1 MSRTLFWY
9 IFKDLLR
16 IFMLAS
22 GALSGIMS
30 FGGLLRP
37 LYEQGL
43 NIGQVGAIL
52 GWSGPA
58 MTAYSLPI
66 AALFATTIVYGR
78 LGADNEITA
87 CRAAGISHLEMAIPA
102 FLLGLITALVG
113 LVLLCFVV
121 PYSMLKVERILYS
134 NLAELVANQIER
146 THQIRFD
153 QNNRPVTVFAQNA
166 EVLAEDPSRPRDQA
180 VRLFGPLFVS
190 YAQTEK
196 GKPLVPESFYTASTA
211 TAFIRQDSDDDDVTL
226 EAELVGGMKFPRDFG
241 GDVEKSMQVWV
252 GATSVGPIPL
262 PSPVRENTKF
272 MDIMKLRDVETRPEL
287 SRRVRDT
294 LREFIHRDQQQ
305 LYLQGLADRLNGSDS
320 PVQLV
325 SGAERYLLIRGSDT
339 AQVQRDRLILTATA
353 GGARPKLVQLRG
365 EEHVLE
371 VAAAEV
377 RIKSIPNPERR
388 TIGLD
393 IDLIDCDVKVGGEK
407 SSQRMFTRPLIV
419 PMPIEVAALVSRPA
433 ADYINLL
440 SREDRNRLQRDLYKI
455 RNSVIS
461 EIWAR
466 FSFSVSCLILVAVG
480 CALGMMFKSGN
491 FLSAFAVCAIPA
503 LLCIALI
510 VTGQHTAENIPN
522 PLPPNWTNSL
532 KLGLT
537 IIWSGNV
544 IVAAAA
550 IVLLTRLQRQ

>member
-1 MSRTLFWY
+1 MGRTLFWY
-9 IFKDLLR
+9 IFKDLVR
-16 IFMLAS
+16 IFLLAS

-87 CRAAGISHLEMAIPA
+87 CRGAGISHLELAIPA
-102 FLLGLITALVG
+102 LLLGLLTAIVG

-134 NLAELVANQIER
+134 NLAQLVSGQIER

-153 QNNRPVTVFAQNA
+153 QNNRPVTVFAQGA
-166 EVLAEDPSRPRDQA
+166 RILPQDPARPFDQA
-180 VRLFGPLFVS
+180 VQLFGPVFVN
-190 YAQTEK
+190 YQPAERN
-196 GKPLVPESFYTASTA
+196 KPLVPADFYMASVA
-211 TAFIRQDSDDDDVTL
+211 TAFIRQDPGDEEVTL
-226 EAELVGGMKFPRDFG
+226 EAELLGGTKFPRLPE
-241 GDVEKSMQVWV
+241 GDAQRTMQVSV
-252 GATSVGPIPL
+252 AATSFGPIPL

-272 MDIMKLRDVETRPEL
+272 MDIMRLRRVQEQPEL
-287 SRRVRDT
+287 SRRVRET
-294 LREFIHRDQQQ
+294 LREFINRDQQQ
-305 LYLQGLADRLNGSDS
+305 MVLRQLAEQLN
-320 PVQLV
+320 
-325 SGAERYLLIRGSDT
+325 GAERT
-339 AQVQRDRLILTATA
+339 AQIAAGTEQYELRRGGQPAQIQRDRLVLA
-353 GGARPKLVQLRG
+353 GTDEASRPKLVQLGGSQNR
-365 EEHVLE
+365 LE
-371 VAAAEV
+371 VTAAEI
-377 RIKSIPNPERR
+377 RIKVVPNTTRR

-393 IDLIDCDVKVGGEK
+393 IDMINCSVKAGQSE
-407 SSQRMFTRPLIV
+407 SSQRAFSRPLTV
-419 PMPIEVAALVSRPA
+419 PMPADVAALANKPA
-433 ADYINLL
+433 RDYIKHLP
-440 SREDRNRLQRDLYKI
+440 RDDRRRLERDVIKI
-455 RNSVIS
+455 VNSVIS

-510 VTGQHTAENIPN
+510 VTGQHTAENVPN
-522 PLPPNWTNSL
+522 PLPSNWTNSL
-532 KLGLT
+532 RLGLMV
-537 IIWSGNV
+537 IWSGNV

>member
-9 IFKDLLR
+9 IFKDLIR
-16 IFMLAS
+16 IFLMAS

-87 CRAAGISHLEMAIPA
+87 CRAAGLSHLQIAVPAI
-102 FLLGLITALVG
+102 LLGLLTALAG
-113 LVLLCFVV
+113 LALLCFVV

-134 NLAELVANQIER
+134 NLAQLVSNQIER

-153 QNNRPVTVFAQNA
+153 QNNRPVTIFAQGA
-166 EVLAEDPSRPRDQA
+166 RILAQDPNRPDDQA
-180 VRLFGPLFVS
+180 VQLFGPVFVN
-190 YAQTEK
+190 YEPADKNT
-196 GKPLVPESFYTASTA
+196 PLVPADFYMASHA
-211 TAFIRQDSDDDDVTL
+211 TAYIRQDNTNDEVTL
-226 EAELVGGMKFPRDFG
+226 EAELSGGTRFPRVYG
-241 GDVEKSMQVWV
+241 GDSEKSMQVSV
-252 GATSVGPIPL
+252 GTTSFGPIPL

-272 MDIMKLRDVETRPEL
+272 MDIMKLRRVERQPEL

-294 LREFIHRDQQQ
+294 LREFINRDQQQ
-305 LYLQGLADRLNGSDS
+305 MYLKQLAQQLNTGEKS
-320 PVQLV
+320 VQIV
-325 SGAERYLLIRGSDT
+325 SGAERYLLTRGSEP
-339 AQVQRDRLILTATA
+339 AQIQHERLVLTGPAT
-353 GGARPKLVQLRG
+353 GTRPKL
-365 EEHVLE
+365 
-371 VAAAEV
+371 AEV
-377 RIKSIPNPERR
+377 RNAANALQVTAGEIRIKALPNSDRR

-393 IDLIDCDVKVGGEK
+393 IDMTNCDVQIGETH
-407 SSQRMFTRPLIV
+407 SSRSAFSRPLMV
-419 PMPIEVAALVSRPA
+419 SMPADVAALSNRTVA
-433 ADYINLL
+433 EYKKLL
-440 SREDRNRLQRDLYKI
+440 PRDDQRRLERERLKI
-455 RNSVIS
+455 YNAVIS

-466 FSFSVSCLILVAVG
+466 VSFAVSCLILVAVG

-491 FLSAFAVCAIPA
+491 FLSAFAVCAMPA

-510 VTGQHTAENIPN
+510 VTGQHTAENVPN
-522 PLPPNWTNSL
+522 PLPANWTNSL

-537 IIWSGNV
+537 VIWSGNV

-550 IVLLTRLQRQ
+550 VVLLARLQRQ